1 MRKVN
6 SAVKSPVS
14 GFSAVFTNGSICPLL
29 FAKGNLLNDV
39 WKIMS
44 LDALNLVK
52 LHVMTVTRLLKQ
64 GHDTLLSKAQSGFAD
79 RPYQSASFQLP
90 VPVVVACLSLTP

>member
-1 MRKVN
+1 MHHNIMRKVN

-14 GFSAVFTNGSICPLL
+14 GFSVQSLLKAVSAPLL

-44 LDALNLVK
+44 LDALDLVK
-52 LHVMTVTRLLKQ
+52 QHVMTVTRFLKQ
-64 GHDTLLSKAQSGFAD
+64 GHDTLLRHS
-79 RPYQSASFQLP
+79 L
-90 VPVVVACLSLTP
+90 VSLTDPVSLLPSTFLSPSL